1 MIEKNICTIFKKNL
15 ERKVTSSV
23 TSEDETSGVCVCVF
37 VCNILSAAW
46 KN

>member
-15 ERKVTSSV
+15 ERKVNSSV
-23 TSEDETSGVCVCVF
+23 TSEDETSGVCVF